1 MKEIHS
7 RYAIVVALA
16 FLAMPFGLAA
26 QESRMDTAVATP
38 ATAVPLDAFIKQ
50 DSFNTIK
57 LSPTGEYYAVSVPL
71 EDRTVLVILRR
82 SDLKQVGMFN
92 MRGKTHAA
100 NFWWVND
107 ERIVIALGEK
117 QGGLDQPVLTGE
129 LVATNADGTR
139 QQMVYGYRLD
149 GDKLGSKITGRKAAY
164 ASASLIDDLPDSE
177 NHILIAVWPWSNSAT
192 VEPFTE
198 VEKLDINSGR
208 RVNVTKAPVR
218 RADFVIDSSGNVR
231 FAMGA
236 GVDNARKTY
245 YRGVDGGWELIN
257 DESVSDIAMTPL
269 AFSADD
275 STAYLQ
281 VEHKT
286 GPDSI
291 DAFDPATRK
300 RTQLKRDDTVDPAG
314 LVWTESPREPIGV
327 LFTEGKPRAEF
338 FDPSHPQAKLHAA
351 LQNSFGGDFA
361 LITSMTSDGKLGL
374 VRTWSD
380 RSPGDYYLFDLESK
394 KADHVLSRRQAI
406 DPARMGERRTITLKA
421 RDGMELHGYLTVPAG
436 SDGKRLPM
444 IVHPHGGPI
453 GVGDGWSFDRDA
465 QLLASRGYAVMQL
478 NFRGSGGYGRAYQHA
493 GYREWG
499 GKMQDDLTDATR
511 WAIAR
516 GVADPGRICIY
527 GASYGGYASLMGV
540 AKEPSLYQCAVGY
553 VGVYD
558 MPMMFG
564 RGDIRQRISGTRYL
578 EEALGTQDLEKI
590 SPTRLASRIK
600 VPVFLAA
607 GGKDVRAPIEH
618 SKRMERAL
626 QAASV
631 PVQTLYY
638 DTEAH
643 GFYTEEHNRE
653 YYTKLL
659 AFFDRYIGSGRKA
672 AAGAGN

>member
-1 MKEIHS
+1 MRGS
-7 RYAIVVALA
+7 NFCCAIAVALA
-16 FLAMPFGLAA
+16 LLAMPFRLVAKESEA
-26 QESRMDTAVATP
+26 QSAVSG
-38 ATAVPLDAFIKQ
+38 TAVPLDAFIKQ
-50 DSFNTIK
+50 DSFTTIK
-57 LSPTGEYYAVSVPL
+57 LSPTGDYYAVSVPL

-92 MRGKTHAA
+92 MRGKTHVAD
-100 NFWWVND
+100 FWWVND

-139 QQMVYGYRLD
+139 QQMLYGYRLD
-149 GDKLGSKITGRKAAY
+149 GDKTGSKITGRKAAY
-164 ASASLIDDLPDSE
+164 ASASVIDDLPDSE
-177 NHILIAVWPWSNSAT
+177 NHILISVWPWSSAT

-198 VEKLDINSGR
+198 VERLDINSGR
-208 RVNVTKAPVR
+208 RVKVTKAPVR
-218 RADFVIDSSGNVR
+218 RANFVTDTKGNVR
-231 FAMGA
+231 FAIGA
-236 GVDNARKTY
+236 DVDNARKTY
-245 YRGVDGGWELIN
+245 YRGVEGGWELIN
-257 DESVSDIAMTPL
+257 DESVSDIAMIPL

-275 STAYLQ
+275 GTAYLQ

-300 RTQLKRDDTVDPAG
+300 RTQLQRDDTVDPAG
-314 LVWTESPREPIGV
+314 LIWAESPREPIGV
-327 LFTEGKPRAEF
+327 LFSEGKPRAAF
-338 FDPSHPQAKLHAA
+338 FDPAHPLAKLHAA

-361 LITSMTSDGKLGL
+361 LITSMTRDGKLGL
-374 VRTWSD
+374 IRTWSD
-380 RSPGDYYLFDLESK
+380 RSPGDYYLFDLENK

-406 DPARMGERRTITLKA
+406 DPARMGVRRTIAVEA
-421 RDGMELHGYLTVPAG
+421 RDGMELHGYLTIPAG

-453 GVGDGWSFDRDA
+453 GVADGWSFDRDA
-465 QLLASRGYAVMQL
+465 QLLASRGYAVLQL
-478 NFRGSGGYGRAYQHA
+478 NFRGSGGYGRKYQRA

-511 WAIAR
+511 WAIAQ
-516 GVADPGRICIY
+516 GIADQDRICIY

-578 EEALGTQDLEKI
+578 EEALGTQDLEGI
-590 SPTRLASRIK
+590 SPNRLASQIK

-607 GGKDVRAPIEH
+607 GGKDERAPIEH
-618 SKRMERAL
+618 SKMMERAL
-626 QAASV
+626 QAVGV

-659 AFFDRYIGSGRKA
+659 AFFDRHIGKARKP
-672 AAGAGN
+672 AAGADR